1 MLESALQHHEA
12 SDVVVKRLTQQHRN
26 APLRSMKSAVYSCKG
41 AASKRRPSININC
54 FACVSIVVANN
65 IKSVVDVSHVDA
77 NHAVIKKSRFLT
89 IFWGLSG
96 HRQNRV
102 FWPKNGLFGPFFAIL
117 TG

>member
-1 MLESALQHHEA
+1 MLSIHAKGPRRNDAQ
-12 SDVVVKRLTQQHRN
+12 VV
-26 APLRSMKSAVYSCKG
+26 
-41 AASKRRPSININC
+41 SINS